1 MHSSHSRFTCV
12 FNFYLQTDHML
23 SRKPQVFWK
32 RMCSGADGMKTVALG
47 VHTLHRK
54 PSPVLLPA
62 LDFQILMKH
71 AREKKNH
78 FLTLQKQK

>member
-1 MHSSHSRFTCV
+1 MKKI
-12 FNFYLQTDHML
+12 L
-23 SRKPQVFWK
+23 SLILTLAFININVSAYELPHAFWK
-32 RMCSGADGMKTVALG
+32 LMCSGADGMKIVALG

-54 PSPVLLPA
+54 PSPVLLLS

-78 FLTLQKQK
+78 CLPTLQKQK